1 MHRLFIS
8 MSDEDR
14 IRELKDKYECATYAQ
29 KLIEKYGKKVKSKQD
44 R

>member
-8 MSDEDR
+8 TSDKER
-14 IRELKDKYECATYAQ
+14 IRELKDKYKCVTYAQ